1 MASLCLQRLVLLSIL
16 VNEVCA
22 AKRGRNAQAM
32 PEERSM
38 TGKDVREAT
47 KLLES
52 TCPFPSESMAK
63 NAPCSWQFAG
73 ALARATSLDQSC
85 VFVHLLIML
94 SLVLNAVQVRFGGI
108 LGKFPNL
115 VMLQHGEPGDGK
127 SIALWLVLQVL
138 YYFDSIKTKH
148 DAAKHRADLRRYEE
162 AKKAFEAASS
172 VHDPELELEEPA
184 PPSKPEKRDSV
195 QNKGTFYGVS
205 FALSDESPSW
215 LVEKIEMRYAMRLG
229 CLLEKQGGRAF
240 LALHEGKSWLAE
252 AFEQQKG
259 GGLEDL
265 NQILDHDIYK
275 NNPATGQSRFH
286 VRNPHVVGA
295 VLLHLEELVDIA
307 KKGDSVAGMPRFLI
321 GHFLSVCSKV
331 APEGLSSQEMQNL
344 LVEDPHY
351 FNDLSYDEVVTAAT
365 NVLLLADSVFP
376 YHRRRDDEVGPAAGR
391 FSEIRGI
398 HTMEFAAGVVSSFQK
413 DFNDMVDDY
422 RKAKKASDG
431 KASLLSKDKTRP
443 LQFIPGIHVFE
454 QGLLR
459 LLSVAG
465 VEANQ
470 RQSLSAEDLVRKVA
484 TINPDTFLTNFNP
497 SSVPPEASQQSVD
510 AAFSLSRWFQ
520 AVYQFS
526 TNAPQKVADFRR
538 ERIFKMDIPQP
549 SAKAFAEKL
558 QKAAC

>member
-1 MASLCLQRLVLLSIL
+1 
-16 VNEVCA
+16 
-22 AKRGRNAQAM
+22 
-32 PEERSM
+32 M
-38 TGKDVREAT
+38 TFT
-47 KLLES
+47 
-52 TCPFPSESMAK
+52 
-63 NAPCSWQFAG
+63 
-73 ALARATSLDQSC
+73 
-85 VFVHLLIML
+85 
-94 SLVLNAVQVRFGGI
+94 
-108 LGKFPNL
+108 
-115 VMLQHGEPGDGK
+115 
-127 SIALWLVLQVL
+127 
-138 YYFDSIKTKH
+138 
-148 DAAKHRADLRRYEE
+148 
-162 AKKAFEAASS
+162 
-172 VHDPELELEEPA
+172 
-184 PPSKPEKRDSV
+184 
-195 QNKGTFYGVS
+195 
-205 FALSDESPSW
+205 
-215 LVEKIEMRYAMRLG
+215 
-229 CLLEKQGGRAF
+229 
-240 LALHEGKSWLAE
+240 
-252 AFEQQKG
+252 
-259 GGLEDL
+259 
-265 NQILDHDIYK
+265 K

-376 YHRRRDDEVGPAAGR
+376 YHRRRDDEVVDLLPAGSRRSVA
-391 FSEIRGI
+391 S
-398 HTMEFAAGVVSSFQK
+398 TLWSLPPCVVSSFQK

-558 QKAAC
+558 QKAACWAGGLGIYDGNELMVKWLFMIVCNKRLQENVVGQKVKGLHRSAGCSNADRPCKHAADHGQGSLQALRLRPHHRRCRAVRQTVRSPSVSSDWFRGCWPRELGQDQICRRWSEFHAGSKPAADVLAWFVVWAAAGCSSQGRRPHSGHWPGACRHCMWSLVEPIARPSCKHWHASGHSWLERARPDPSNPYTGRGWKWGTPPVAKPEARTRACADASGLGQPWR

>member
-1 MASLCLQRLVLLSIL
+1 
-16 VNEVCA
+16 
-22 AKRGRNAQAM
+22 M
-32 PEERSM
+32 P
-38 TGKDVREAT
+38 
-47 KLLES
+47 L
-52 TCPFPSESMAK
+52 
-63 NAPCSWQFAG
+63 AG
-73 ALARATSLDQSC
+73 
-85 VFVHLLIML
+85 
-94 SLVLNAVQVRFGGI
+94 
-108 LGKFPNL
+108 
-115 VMLQHGEPGDGK
+115 
-127 SIALWLVLQVL
+127 
-138 YYFDSIKTKH
+138 
-148 DAAKHRADLRRYEE
+148 
-162 AKKAFEAASS
+162 
-172 VHDPELELEEPA
+172 
-184 PPSKPEKRDSV
+184 
-195 QNKGTFYGVS
+195 
-205 FALSDESPSW
+205 
-215 LVEKIEMRYAMRLG
+215 LG

-497 SSVPPEASQQSVD
+497 SSVPPEVSQQSVD

-526 TNAPQKVADFRR
+526 TNAPQKVA
-538 ERIFKMDIPQP
+538 PQP